1 MTERLEEWA
10 NRILGQ
16 IPNPSAGKK
25 PLIQA
30 GPTGTGSSS
39 VEKDKLNMSQQRVSY
54 QRLTASWDVL
64 TEAIIHFYTAVF
76 GHHLE
81 CCSVSSFPRHSLP
94 NTRKMP

>member
-1 MTERLEEWA
+1 MGQQDLGTNSKSFSWEETLDTSWA
-10 NRILGQ
+10 YWNRQQL
-16 IPNPSAGKK
+16 SGK
-25 PLIQA
+25 
-30 GPTGTGSSS
+30 GPGAL
-39 VEKDKLNMSQQRVSY
+39 VDKLNMSQQRVSY

-81 CCSVSSFPRHSLP
+81 CCSVSSFPRHTLP